1 MNTII
6 VNVIKSSHANL
17 DSLPLRYGMH
27 FNANQTL
34 ELDVIQQLGRDPA
47 YSDRFHIEASFRHP
61 NDENATVH
69 TGHFVLAKTPQDLM
83 PVLVT
88 VWRGDRNTEWG
99 LSNTMKALRRDGFL
113 TVNHLLDMHPLYV
126 AGQVVD
132 SAGLL
137 KYLSTSIASKDIAR
151 FKEVAEEARAETA
164 RLIKNLEIAR
174 EEAQMARNK
183 AERMEKVAHEAINVV
198 EELEVR
204 SSNQQME
211 IEILKA
217 KIKEGEEKYQQESA
231 AAQQVSSVA
240 TLSDPDILVEVR
252 EGVVIRGSSCTVVV
266 LADGTRRHMKTSTF
280 DKDGAVTR
288 KAKELIGSRV
298 RTTCWDPVG
307 SPGKWSNQGYFRN
320 IYLTQ

>member
-47 YSDRFHIEASFRHP
+47 YSDRSHVEASFRHP

-151 FKEVAEEARAETA
+151 FKEVAEEARADA
-164 RLIKNLEIAR
+164 
-174 EEAQMARNK
+174 
-183 AERMEKVAHEAINVV
+183 
-198 EELEVR
+198 
-204 SSNQQME
+204 
-211 IEILKA
+211 
-217 KIKEGEEKYQQESA
+217 Y
-231 AAQQVSSVA
+231 
-240 TLSDPDILVEVR
+240 
-252 EGVVIRGSSCTVVV
+252 
-266 LADGTRRHMKTSTF
+266 ST
-280 DKDGAVTR
+280 
-288 KAKELIGSRV
+288 
-298 RTTCWDPVG
+298 P
-307 SPGKWSNQGYFRN
+307 N
-320 IYLTQ
+320 